1 MANIVALPTEL
12 IRQIFS
18 TVANFDAPPPSAEK
32 FCEEPSPE
40 LTRSTN
46 KPMKALS
53 WVCHRWRDIILPE
66 LFKYSRVSLNCDSQ
80 WLSLSAEL
88 AQHLQC
94 DRSARAR
101 DLIREI
107 QATQAHQLITAMP
120 FKYIAPGDEYMQ
132 KIPCN
137 HYHWVPSSRGNVDSF
152 LQFIEKY
159 ELTSR
164 VKSLVVYTEQEV
176 ERYRENIE
184 EVLAVREIAT
194 MWRNVFHCI
203 DPERVVIAAPPSTLA
218 ALASSR
224 EDSMDTWAF
233 EMTLHYLCFSTTSP
247 YEDLLAESTR
257 PLSSASAVS
266 GSASTPPSPTS
277 VVKSPTCILNMR
289 RWRDI
294 AYNEGTMIK
303 GYSHYEYQW
312 KCPPRILPVILLW
325 LSKEPATSPH
335 TPQIL
340 SVQYTSLF
348 PYTEHINTIARI
360 LSSLPSLRY
369 FDVKLAS
376 TKLLDDKMIV
386 GRAQMSDVWSNWKD
400 SYRFIW
406 SCWLRTAPVG
416 TIFRSR
422 DVDEG
427 SHLAASIWKRLPTEE
442 WEQTVVGQRLVK
454 ILRRDEEEGTWVRIA
469 DANVVGDV

>member
-1 MANIVALPTEL
+1 MANIVALPAEL
-12 IRQIFS
+12 IVQIFS
-18 TVANFDAPPPSAEK
+18 AVADFDAPSPSAEK
-32 FCEEPSPE
+32 FCDEPSPE
-40 LTRSTN
+40 LTRCTN
-46 KPMKALS
+46 KPMKVLS
-53 WVCHRWRDIILPE
+53 LVCHRWRDIMLPE
-66 LFKYSRVSLNCDSQ
+66 LFRYSRVSLNCDSQ
-80 WLSLSAEL
+80 WLSLSTEL
-88 AQHLQC
+88 AQHLQG
-94 DRSARAR
+94 DRSVQATK
-101 DLIREI
+101 LISEI
-107 QATQAHQLITAMP
+107 QATQSHLLITEMP

-132 KIPCN
+132 KLPCN
-137 HYHWVPSSRGNVDSF
+137 HYHWVPSSRGNVDAF

-159 ELTSR
+159 ELTSN
-164 VKSLVVYTEQEV
+164 VKSLVVYTEQEM
-176 ERYRENIE
+176 ERYREDIE

-233 EMTLHYLCFSTTSP
+233 EMTLHYLCFSTISP
-247 YEDLLAESTR
+247 YEHLFPESSR
-257 PLSSASAVS
+257 PSSSTSTPS
-266 GSASTPPSPTS
+266 GSRSTPPSPTS
-277 VVKSPTCILNMR
+277 IVKSPTCILNMR

-325 LSKEPATSPH
+325 LSKEPAISPQ

-348 PYTEHINTIARI
+348 PYTEHVNTIARI
-360 LSSLPSLRY
+360 LSCLPSLRY

-376 TKLLDDKMIV
+376 TKLLDDKIIV

-400 SYRFIW
+400 AYRCIW
-406 SCWLRTAPVG
+406 SSLLRTAHVG

-422 DVDEG
+422 DVEEG
-427 SHLAASIWKRLPTEE
+427 AHLAISIQKRLLTEE
-442 WEQTVVGQRLVK
+442 LEQTAIGQRHVP
-454 ILRRDEEEGTWVRIA
+454 ILRRDGDMWVRVA
-469 DANVVGDV
+469 DDSVGVNG